1 MLKRKRFPV
10 SYQFD
15 TMDCGP
21 SCLEMIAR
29 YHGRKISKQFVKS
42 LCQQDRQGTS
52 LAGIARAAETL
63 GFRTLA
69 VKVSFDDL
77 KQKAPLPCIAFWPH
91 GHFVVIYRIRG
102 NAVYLADPAA
112 GLTTYTKAEFEAC
125 WLDTDQQNW
134 GVILLLEPTK
144 QLLSVDAK
152 SQSFNSQRSAT
163 AFSDLGWSLW
173 RDVRRHLWPLGIGIA
188 LVLFVQLILPFLSAT
203 VVDAGV
209 MNRNLNLVAVIL
221 LAQMVLVISRL
232 SVNLLQECMLAHIG
246 VRIDMR
252 LVSQFLMK
260 LTRLPLSFFDGKLI
274 GDLMQRINDHKSLQ
288 QLLTNTLWQVLLA
301 TLSLL
306 VFGAAL
312 ALFQPSLF
320 VIYLGGSALYI
331 GYIALFIK
339 RQRLLNLKTFHL
351 SAQKQGIVIE
361 FLAGMQE
368 IKLNNAEQ
376 QRRWQWEAAQHA
388 IGKVQVKSQML
399 SQLQGTGGL
408 AINEIKNLVLT
419 LLVAKAVISGEM
431 SLGTMV
437 AVQYVIGQ
445 LSWPLNQIAM
455 LIGQSHEAALSY
467 LRAKEIHQVRDEED
481 LSTGVQPGEHS
492 DIEFNNVS
500 FGYGGTS
507 TKRLFQ
513 NLSFTIPAGKTT
525 AIVGRSG
532 SGKTTLLRL
541 ILKFY
546 PPDGGEIRLG
556 GVNLNEVSHRQWR
569 ELCGIVMQD
578 GYIFSDTVTRNIA
591 VADELVDMK
600 RVVEVARLA
609 EIDTF
614 VESLSLG
621 YETRIGR
628 DGVGISRGQAQRLL
642 IARALY
648 KDPKYMFFDE
658 ATSALD
664 AETESVI
671 VSRLRDVMRGKT
683 AVVIAHRMSTVRHAD
698 QIILIDGG
706 KVVEVGTHEEL
717 VGSRGSYY
725 SLVRNQLDLR

>member
-1 MLKRKRFPV
+1 MFNRKRFPI
-10 SYQFD
+10 SYQLD

-29 YHGRKISKQFVKS
+29 HHGRRVSKQLVRS

-52 LAGIARAAETL
+52 LAGIARAAEAL

-91 GHFVVIYRIRG
+91 GHFVVIHRIRG
-102 NAVYLADPAA
+102 NSVYLADPAA
-112 GLTTYTKAEFEAC
+112 GLSTYTKEEFETC
-125 WLDTDQQNW
+125 WLDPDQQNW

-144 QLLSVDAK
+144 QLLTVESK
-152 SQSFNSQRSAT
+152 P
-163 AFSDLGWSLW
+163 AFSAVSDLWWPLW
-173 RDVRRHLWPLGIGIA
+173 RDVRRHLLPLGIGIA
-188 LVLFVQLILPFLSAT
+188 VLLFAQLVLPFLSAA

-209 MNRNLNLVAVIL
+209 LNRNLDLVFIIL
-221 LAQMVLVISRL
+221 LAQLVLLFSRM
-232 SVNLLQECMLAHIG
+232 SVNLLQECMLAYIG

-274 GDLMQRINDHKSLQ
+274 GDLLQRINDHKALQ
-288 QLLTNTLWQVLLA
+288 QLLTGTLWQVLLA
-301 TLSLL
+301 TLSLA

-312 ALFQPSLF
+312 ALFQPLLF
-320 VIYLGGSALYI
+320 AVYLAGSAIYV

-339 RQRLLNLKTFHL
+339 RQRLLNFKTFHL
-351 SAQKQGIVIE
+351 SAQKQGMVIE

-388 IGKVQVKSQML
+388 IGKIQVR
-399 SQLQGTGGL
+399 SQLLNHVQGTGGL

-419 LLVAKAVISGEM
+419 LLVAQAVIRGEI

-455 LIGQSHEAALSY
+455 LIAQSHEAALSY
-467 LRAKEIHQVRDEED
+467 LRAKEIHQLSDEED
-481 LSTGVQPGEHS
+481 SSSGAEAGERS
-492 DIEFNNVS
+492 DIEFRNVS

-507 TKRLFQ
+507 RSDLFR
-513 NLSFTIPAGKTT
+513 NLSFNIPAGKTT

-546 PPDGGEIRLG
+546 SPDGGEILLG
-556 GVNLNEVSHRQWR
+556 GVNLNKVSHRQWR
-569 ELCGIVMQD
+569 NLCGIVMQD
-578 GYIFSDTVTRNIA
+578 GYIFSDTVAKNIA
-591 VADELVDMK
+591 VADEHPDME
-600 RVVEVARLA
+600 RVTGVARLA
-609 EIDTF
+609 EIHTF
-614 VESLSLG
+614 LESLPLG

-628 DGVGISRGQAQRLL
+628 DGVGISRGQAQRIL

-648 KDPKYMFFDE
+648 KDPKYLFFDE

-664 AETESVI
+664 GETESLI
-671 VSRLRDVMRGKT
+671 VDRLREIMRGKT
-683 AVVIAHRMSTVRHAD
+683 AVVIAHRMSTVRDAD
-698 QIILIDGG
+698 QIILVDGG
-706 KVVEVGTHEEL
+706 EVVEVGTHEEL
-717 VGSRGSYY
+717 VGCRGSYY
-725 SLVRNQLDLR
+725 SLVRNQLDLGE